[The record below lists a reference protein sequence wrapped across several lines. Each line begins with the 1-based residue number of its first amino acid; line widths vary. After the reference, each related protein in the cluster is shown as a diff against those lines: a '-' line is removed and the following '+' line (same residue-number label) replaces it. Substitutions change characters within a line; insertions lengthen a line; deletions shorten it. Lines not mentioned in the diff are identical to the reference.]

1 MPSIGLKH
9 FTIWNLLSNNIAK
22 RGSTIL
28 QKYRWPQFDNN
39 NNNKDNNNNN
49 KDNNINDGVV
59 NISINISYGI
69 IAI

>member
-28 QKYRWPQFDNN
+28 QKYRWPQFDDD
-39 NNNKDNNNNN
+39 DNNNNN
-49 KDNNINDGVV
+49 NNNNNNINDGVV

>member
-22 RGSTIL
+22 RRSTIL
-28 QKYRWPQFDNN
+28 QKYRWPQFD
-39 NNNKDNNNNN
+39 DNNNNN
-49 KDNNINDGVV
+49 NNNINDGVV